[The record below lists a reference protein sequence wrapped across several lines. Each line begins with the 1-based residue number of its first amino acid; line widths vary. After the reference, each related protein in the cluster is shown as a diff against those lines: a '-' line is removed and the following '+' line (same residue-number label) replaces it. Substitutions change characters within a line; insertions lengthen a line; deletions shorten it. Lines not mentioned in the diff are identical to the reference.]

1 MKQRYLITFDG
12 SENSEYALF
21 WSLENLIDPDKDELL
36 LLSVGVLTDVSPF
49 EYEYTAASRNILPQS
64 EIELQKKQVEE
75 QAKGYVNQAK
85 NIITD
90 FYSTRKRKPPSQHLT
105 YELYVNSSSDPTNYI
120 IEFIRE
126 HNVDA
131 LVIGDQEIEDE
142 INPNENNVGNVSQ
155 RCCIHSAMCT
165 VVIARK
171 KREIK

>member
-1 MKQRYLITFDG
+1 MQNAQTVFIVHKNL
-12 SENSEYALF
+12 SCKNSEYALF

-49 EYEYTAASRNILPQS
+49 EYEYTAASRNLLPQS
-64 EIELQKKQVEE
+64 EIELQKKQ
-75 QAKGYVNQAK
+75 
-85 NIITD
+85 
-90 FYSTRKRKPPSQHLT
+90 HLT
-105 YELYVNSSSDPTNYI
+105 YESYVNSSSDPTNYI

-131 LVIGDQEIEDE
+131 LVIGDQGIENE

-165 VVIARK
+165 VIIARK
-171 KREIK
+171 KRK